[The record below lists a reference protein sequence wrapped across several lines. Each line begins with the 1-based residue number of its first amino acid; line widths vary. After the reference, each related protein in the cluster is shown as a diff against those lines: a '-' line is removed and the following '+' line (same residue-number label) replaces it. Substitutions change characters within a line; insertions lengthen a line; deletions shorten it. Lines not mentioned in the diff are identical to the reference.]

1 MEITPITGFFGAEI
15 TGINLTGEIGPEL
28 ADGLRNALAQHLV
41 IVIRDQPL
49 DPDRQ
54 RALTRVFGEPHINPY
69 APGPP
74 EHPEMTTIVKEADE
88 RTGVFGGG
96 WHTDLS
102 FLDEPPG
109 GSVLVSVDIPPYGG
123 DTVFCSQQ
131 AAWDSL
137 PDPMKAL
144 LDGGRIAHVGKPYGI
159 KWAPPL
165 EEQAMKGSTRRG
177 DPDADRERWHPAVLT
192 HPATARRGLYINPT
206 YALRLEGMSEADSA
220 PLLNQ
225 LFAHCTLPEHC
236 LRLRWS
242 PGMVVIWDN
251 YSTQHY
257 AINDY
262 HGFRRE
268 MRRSTFRNGGL
279 KDWTGAMSPRA
290 QPCAVSAR

>member
-1 MEITPITGFFGAEI
+1 MQIHPITGVFGAEI
-15 TGINLTGEIGPEL
+15 TGVHLTTPIPHEL
-28 ADGLRNALAQHLV
+28 AQDLRGALARHLV
-41 IVIRDQPL
+41 IVLRDQHL
-49 DPDRQ
+49 DADQQ
-54 RALTRVFGEPHINPY
+54 RALARVFGEPAVNPY

-74 EHPEMTTIVKEADE
+74 EHPEMTRIVKEADE

-102 FLDEPPG
+102 FLDHPPG
-109 GSVLVSVDIPPYGG
+109 GSVLAAVEVPPYGG
-123 DTVFCSQQ
+123 DTMFCSQQ

-137 PDPMKAL
+137 PEPLKTL
-144 LDGGRIAHVGKPYGI
+144 LDERRIAHVGKPYGI
-159 KWAPPL
+159 RWAPPV
-165 EEQAMKGSTRRG
+165 EEQAMKGSTRRN

-192 HPATARRGLYINPT
+192 HPVTGRRGLYVNPT
-206 YALRLEGMSEADSA
+206 YALRIEGMSEEASR
-220 PLLNQ
+220 PLLEQ

-242 PGMVVIWDN
+242 PGMVAIWDN

-268 MRRSTFRNGGL
+268 MRRVAFQNEGL
-279 KDWTGAMSPRA
+279 EAWRLD
-290 QPCAVSAR
+290 